1 VRPQSLFSSTQLA
14 NYNQKRLGP
23 PKRFNL
29 ADQGFRQ
36 LPDMNMHQDWQAI
49 RSLLPFILQFK
60 WRVLAALGLLLLA
73 KLANVGI
80 PLALKQAVDAL
91 DPQQQD
97 IIYLPVLMLVTYG
110 ILRLASTLFS
120 ELRDALFAK
129 VIFRTVRRIAT
140 AIFRHLHR
148 LSLRFHLHRQ
158 TGAISRDIERGSR
171 GISFLL
177 NFMIFNIVPTI
188 VEIALV
194 SIILLVNYDAIF
206 TFITTG
212 TILLYIIYTLLVTEW
227 RMRFRRAMNE
237 MDSQANNQAVD
248 SLLNYETV
256 KYFNNETLELKQYD
270 NKLAGWEKSA
280 IRNQTS
286 LAALNIGQ
294 GIIIAGGLTI
304 LMLLAGQGVVAGQL
318 TLGDLVLVNAYL
330 LQLYLPLGFLGF
342 VYREI
347 RHSLAD
353 MERMFSLMRE
363 QEEIVDLPE
372 ARPLSVQQGQIR
384 FENICFA
391 YQPDRPILQNVS
403 FDIQAGCK
411 LAIVGASGSGKS
423 TIVRLLYRFYDPQQG
438 RILID
443 NQDIRTVTQ
452 HSLREAVGIVP
463 QDTVLF
469 NDSIYHNIAY
479 GRPDASEDEVIMAA
493 KQACLHRFI
502 SRLPEGY
509 QTLVGERGL
518 KLSGGEK
525 QRIAIARTLL
535 KNPAIMVFD
544 EATSALDSHSEQAI
558 VQEMQSIS
566 RHKTTLV
573 IAHRLS
579 TIVDADR
586 ILVMDEGRICES
598 GTHLQLL
605 QLAGRYAAMWALQQ
619 QEKLYSHPTQ

>member
-1 VRPQSLFSSTQLA
+1 MKTQ
-14 NYNQKRLGP
+14 
-23 PKRFNL
+23 
-29 ADQGFRQ
+29 
-36 LPDMNMHQDWQAI
+36 QDWHAI
-49 RSLLPFILQFK
+49 RSLLPFIWQFK
-60 WRVLAALGLLLLA
+60 GRVLFALGLLILA
-73 KLANVGI
+73 KLANVGV
-80 PLALKQAVDAL
+80 PLALKEAIDAL

-97 IIYLPVLMLVTYG
+97 IIYLPVMMLVAYG
-110 ILRLASTLFS
+110 VLRLASSVFS

-129 VIFRTVRRIAT
+129 VIFRSVRRIAT
-140 AIFRHLHR
+140 SIFRHLHR
-148 LSLRFHLHRQ
+148 LSLRFHLQRQ
-158 TGAISRDIERGSR
+158 TGGISRDIERGSR

-177 NFMIFNIVPTI
+177 NFMIFNIVPTL

-194 SIILLVNYDAIF
+194 CIILLLNYDAIF
-206 TFITTG
+206 ALITTG
-212 TILLYIIYTLLVTEW
+212 TILLYIIYTLVVTEW

-237 MDSQANNQAVD
+237 MDSKANNQAID

-256 KYFNNETLELKQYD
+256 KYFNNESLELSQYD
-270 NKLAGWEKSA
+270 NKLASWEHSA

-286 LAALNIGQ
+286 LSALNIGQ
-294 GIIIAGGLTI
+294 GIIIAAGLTA
-304 LMLLAGQGVVAGQL
+304 LMLLAGQGVVNGEL

-353 MERMFSLMRE
+353 MERMFSLLE
-363 QEEIVDLPE
+363 QQEEIRDSE
-372 ARPLSVQQGQIR
+372 DAGQLKVMAGRIA
-384 FENICFA
+384 FEHVNFA
-391 YQPDRPILQNVS
+391 YDPARPILHDIS
-403 FDIQAGCK
+403 FEIDSGRK

-443 NQDIRTVTQ
+443 GQDIRTVTQ
-452 HSLREAVGIVP
+452 HSLRKAIGIVP

-469 NDSIYHNIAY
+469 NDTIYHNIAY
-479 GRPDASEDEVIMAA
+479 GNPEASEDAVISAA
-493 KQACLHRFI
+493 QQAHIHRFI
-502 SRLPEGY
+502 SLLPDGY

-535 KNPAIMVFD
+535 KNPAIVVFD

-558 VQEMQSIS
+558 VQEMHAIS
-566 RHKTTLV
+566 RDKTTLV

-579 TIVDADR
+579 TITDADT
-586 ILVMDEGRICES
+586 ILVMDEGRICEHGS
-598 GTHLQLL
+598 HAELL
-605 QLAGRYAAMWALQQ
+605 QQGGRYAAMWALQQ
-619 QEKLYSHPTQ
+619 HENRLTADP